1 MEDSFGFQNQETGF
15 YIFISLAFA
24 DGNKVNQ
31 KLHVTSSFPRSLP
44 SSVVGDCTLF
54 CAHMFSLPLFLQTP
68 AAKSAPAKPPTLDDI
83 PELIETMLNSKGE
96 KSAAATKRI
105 YELCDVGHKQNRVP
119 MVCSGKYDVLTPL
132 AQCLTQESGD
142 GRHLACLALNNLSI
156 PTENKRV
163 MALGPA
169 SKAVI
174 GGLCKV
180 IAEDKQESYLCCIC
194 LMNLSFL
201 EASIT
206 SILQHSPGPNGKDL
220 SPLDNPESLLRVL
233 EKLLTNSPA
242 APKSSSGKSEGVR
255 WACGLIKNLAK
266 SEENAALIG
275 KTDIPKCVVENIRA
289 TTAPPSR
296 WTSNSLED
304 FSLFV
309 ILNLAQWPVSRGAL
323 IKAGAVDVIKP
334 IMTEGDL
341 QGLKATMACA
351 FLDAPW
357 SSFPDGGNPAAKAVA
372 ELMTNIVEKKGKD
385 GQYAYGVFKLYT
397 ATKAY
402 ADLAKSAAESDDAEA
417 NTKVLAAPS
426 AVALNL
432 QIVSD
437 LVLSAMDDAEGGSKY
452 VPDAMSAEYA
462 VQAVE
467 SMLPAILQGGDPP
480 RKSLQSEKACGE
492 ISQMLLTYADISG
505 TSPDAKTA
513 ARSAAEQIKASAS
526 TARPVLEI
534 SHDLWTQYRKREGQP
549 LDQFIS
555 NEKGVEVDESG
566 PLDWMP
572 CTNADSQCV
581 IL

>member
-1 MEDSFGFQNQETGF
+1 
-15 YIFISLAFA
+15 
-24 DGNKVNQ
+24 
-31 KLHVTSSFPRSLP
+31 
-44 SSVVGDCTLF
+44 
-54 CAHMFSLPLFLQTP
+54 
-68 AAKSAPAKPPTLDDI
+68 
-83 PELIETMLNSKGE
+83 MLNEKGE

-119 MVCSGKYDVLTPL
+119 MVCSGKWDVLTPL
-132 AQCLTQESGD
+132 AKCLTQESGD

-169 SKAVI
+169 SKDVI

-206 SILQHSPGPNGKDL
+206 SILQHSPVDEGK
-220 SPLDNPESLLRVL
+220 SSVAPLENPESLLRVL

-242 APKSSSGKSEGVR
+242 VPKSGSGKSEGVR

-266 SEENAALIG
+266 SQENAALIG
-275 KTDIPKCVVENIRA
+275 KTEIPKCVVENIRA

-309 ILNLAQWPVSRGAL
+309 ILNLAQWPVSKEAL
-323 IKAGAVDVIKP
+323 VRAGAVDVVKP
-334 IMTEGDL
+334 IMAEGDL

-351 FLDAPW
+351 FLDAEW
-357 SSFPDGGNPAAKAVA
+357 SSFPEGGSPAAKSVA

-402 ADLAKSAAESDDAEA
+402 RDLALSAVKTDSADGESQ
-417 NTKVLAAPS
+417 TKILAVPS
-426 AVALNL
+426 AVALTL

-462 VQAVE
+462 VGAFHA
-467 SMLPAILQGGDPP
+467 MLPSILQAGEPP
-480 RKSLQSEKACGE
+480 RKSLQSEKACAE
-492 ISQMLLTYADISG
+492 INQMLLTYSEISG
-505 TSPDAKTA
+505 TSSEAKTKAKQA
-513 ARSAAEQIKASAS
+513 AERVSAASG

-555 NEKGVEVDESG
+555 QERGIEVDESG
-566 PLDWMP
+566 PLDFLP
-572 CTNADSQCV
+572 CANSDSNCI

>member
-1 MEDSFGFQNQETGF
+1 
-15 YIFISLAFA
+15 
-24 DGNKVNQ
+24 
-31 KLHVTSSFPRSLP
+31 
-44 SSVVGDCTLF
+44 
-54 CAHMFSLPLFLQTP
+54 
-68 AAKSAPAKPPTLDDI
+68 
-83 PELIETMLNSKGE
+83 MLNSKGE

-169 SKAVI
+169 SEEVI

-206 SILQHSPGPNGKDL
+206 TILQHSPSPDGKQL
-220 SPLDNPESLLRVL
+220 APLENPASLLRVL

-242 APKSSSGKSEGVR
+242 VPKSGSGKSEGVR

-275 KTDIPKCVVENIRA
+275 QTDIPKCVVENIRS

-309 ILNLAQWPVSRGAL
+309 ILNLAQWPVSRDAL
-323 IKAGAVDVIKP
+323 VQAGAVDVIKN
-334 IMTEGDL
+334 IMSEGDL

-351 FLDAPW
+351 FLEAPW
-357 SSFPDGGNPAAKAVA
+357 SSFPDGGSPAAKSVS

-397 ATKAY
+397 ATKAFR
-402 ADLAKSAAESDDAEA
+402 DLSLAAKKSDSDGEES
-417 NTKVLAAPS
+417 NTKVLAVPS
-426 AVALNL
+426 AVALNF
-432 QIVSD
+432 QIISD

-452 VPDAMSAEYA
+452 VPDAMSAEFA
-462 VQAVE
+462 VGAIE
-467 SMLPAILQGGDPP
+467 AMLPSILTPAEP
-480 RKSLQSEKACGE
+480 ARTSIQSEKACGE
-492 ISQMLLTYADISG
+492 IAQMLITYSEVAG
-505 TSPDAKTA
+505 TSSVAKE
-513 ARSAAEQIKASAS
+513 SAKASAEKIKEAAG

-549 LDQFIS
+549 MDQFIS
-555 NEKGVEVDESG
+555 QEKGIEVNEQG
-566 PLDWMP
+566 PLDFLP
-572 CTNADSQCV
+572 CTSNDGNCT

>member
-1 MEDSFGFQNQETGF
+1 
-15 YIFISLAFA
+15 
-24 DGNKVNQ
+24 
-31 KLHVTSSFPRSLP
+31 
-44 SSVVGDCTLF
+44 
-54 CAHMFSLPLFLQTP
+54 
-68 AAKSAPAKPPTLDDI
+68 
-83 PELIETMLNSKGE
+83 MLNSKGE

-132 AQCLTQESGD
+132 AKCLTQESGD

-169 SKAVI
+169 SKDVI

-206 SILQHSPGPNGKDL
+206 TILQHSPSPDGNAV
-220 SPLDNPESLLRVL
+220 SPLENPESLLRVL

-242 APKSSSGKSEGVR
+242 VPKSGSGKSEGVR

-266 SEENAALIG
+266 SEENSALIG
-275 KTDIPKCVVENIRA
+275 QTDIPKCVVENIRA

-309 ILNLAQWPVSRGAL
+309 ILNLAQWPVSKDAL
-323 IKAGAVDVIKP
+323 VNSGAVEVIKP
-334 IMTEGDL
+334 IMGEGDL

-351 FLDAPW
+351 FLGAKWDA
-357 SSFPDGGNPAAKAVA
+357 FPDGGNPAAKAVS

-402 ADLAKSAAESDDAEA
+402 RDLSVSAATEDSEGVES
-417 NTKVLAAPS
+417 NTKVLAFPS
-426 AVALNL
+426 AVALCL

-437 LVLSAMDDAEGGSKY
+437 LVVSAMEDVEGGSKY

-462 VQAVE
+462 VGAVE
-467 SMLPAILQGGDPP
+467 AMLPSILQPAEP
-480 RKSLQSEKACGE
+480 ARQSVQSEKAAGE
-492 ISQMLLTYADISG
+492 ISQMLTTYVDIAG
-505 TSPDAKTA
+505 TSEEAKTSARNA
-513 ARSAAEQIKASAS
+513 AAKLKESAGS
-526 TARPVLEI
+526 ARPILEI

-555 NEKGVEVDESG
+555 SEKGIEADMNG
-566 PLDWMP
+566 PLDFLP
-572 CTNADSQCV
+572 CTNADSNCT

>member
-1 MEDSFGFQNQETGF
+1 
-15 YIFISLAFA
+15 
-24 DGNKVNQ
+24 
-31 KLHVTSSFPRSLP
+31 
-44 SSVVGDCTLF
+44 
-54 CAHMFSLPLFLQTP
+54 
-68 AAKSAPAKPPTLDDI
+68 
-83 PELIETMLNSKGE
+83 MLSSKGE

-132 AQCLTQESGD
+132 ALCLTQESGD

-169 SKAVI
+169 SKDVI

-206 SILQHSPGPNGKDL
+206 SILHHPPSADGKEV

-233 EKLLTNSPA
+233 EKLLSNSPA
-242 APKSSSGKSEGVR
+242 APKTSSGKSEGVR

-275 KTDIPKCVVENIRA
+275 QTDIPKCVIENIRA
-289 TTAPPSR
+289 STAPPSR

-309 ILNLAQWPVSRGAL
+309 ILNLAQWPGSREAL
-323 IKAGAVDVIKP
+323 VKAGAVDVVKP
-334 IMTEGDL
+334 IMAEGDL

-351 FLDAPW
+351 FLEASW
-357 SSFPDGGNPAAKAVA
+357 SSFPDGGNPAAKSVS

-402 ADLAKSAAESDDAEA
+402 SDLAKSAAQADSEA
-417 NTKVLAAPS
+417 GVDVNSKVLAVPS
-426 AVALNL
+426 AVALNF
-432 QIVSD
+432 QIISD

-452 VPDAMSAEYA
+452 VPDAMSAEHA
-462 VQAVE
+462 VMAVE
-467 SMLPAILQGGDPP
+467 AMLPAILQEGDPP
-480 RKSLQSEKACGE
+480 RKSIQSEKACGE

-505 TSPDAKTA
+505 TSPEAKTSGRA
-513 ARSAAEQIKASAS
+513 SAEKIKAAS
-526 TARPVLEI
+526 GSARPILEI

-549 LDQFIS
+549 LDQFVS

-566 PLDWMP
+566 PLDFLP
-572 CTNADSQCV
+572 CASSDGSCV
-581 IL
+581 IA

>member
-1 MEDSFGFQNQETGF
+1 M
-15 YIFISLAFA
+15 
-24 DGNKVNQ
+24 
-31 KLHVTSSFPRSLP
+31 
-44 SSVVGDCTLF
+44 
-54 CAHMFSLPLFLQTP
+54 
-68 AAKSAPAKPPTLDDI
+68 APTKPPTLDDI
-83 PELIETMLNSKGE
+83 PELVEQMLNSKGE

-119 MVCSGKYDVLTPL
+119 MVCSGKYDVMTPL
-132 AQCLTQESGD
+132 AKCLTQESGD

-169 SKAVI
+169 SKDVI

-206 SILQHSPGPNGKDL
+206 TILQHSPSPDGKTIA
-220 SPLDNPESLLRVL
+220 PLNNPDSLLRVL

-242 APKSSSGKSEGVR
+242 VPKSGSGKSEGVR

-309 ILNLAQWPVSRGAL
+309 ILNLAQWPVSREAL
-323 IKAGAVDVIKP
+323 INAGAVDVIKP
-334 IMTEGDL
+334 IMAEGDL

-351 FLDAPW
+351 FLNAPW
-357 SSFPDGGNPAAKAVA
+357 MSFPEGGNPAAKAVS

-402 ADLAKSAAESDDAEA
+402 RELARAAAKAESGAEL
-417 NTKVLAAPS
+417 NTKVLAFPS
-426 AVALNL
+426 AVALNM
-432 QIVSD
+432 QIISD
-437 LVLSAMDDAEGGSKY
+437 LVISSMDDAEGGSKY
-452 VPDAMSAEYA
+452 IPDAMSAEYA
-462 VQAVE
+462 VGALE
-467 SMLPAILQGGDPP
+467 AMLPSILQTADPP
-480 RKSLQSEKACGE
+480 RKSVQTEKAASE
-492 ISQMLLTYADISG
+492 ISQMLLTYADVSG
-505 TSPDAKTA
+505 TSGEA
-513 ARSAAEQIKASAS
+513 KASAKEVAMKIKES
-526 TARPVLEI
+526 GSSARPILEI

-555 NEKGVEVDESG
+555 SEKGVEADMNG
-566 PLDWMP
+566 PLDFLP
-572 CTNADSQCV
+572 CANTSENCI

>member
-1 MEDSFGFQNQETGF
+1 MGDEAGKKESATEGG
-15 YIFISLAFA
+15 
-24 DGNKVNQ
+24 GKKV
-31 KLHVTSSFPRSLP
+31 P
-44 SSVVGDCTLF
+44 
-54 CAHMFSLPLFLQTP
+54 TP
-68 AAKSAPAKPPTLDDI
+68 KEEKPAKGAPAKPPTLDDI
-83 PELIETMLNSKGE
+83 PDLIETMLNSKGE
-96 KSAAATKRI
+96 KSAAATKRV

-132 AQCLTQESGD
+132 AKCLTQESGD
-142 GRHLACLALNNLSI
+142 ARHLACMGLNNLSI

-169 SKAVI
+169 STNVI

-201 EASIT
+201 EASIST
-206 SILQHSPGPNGKDL
+206 ILQHSPVEDDSGAV
-220 SPLDNPESLLRVL
+220 SPLANPNSLIRVL

-242 APKSSSGKSEGVR
+242 APKASSGKSEGVR

-275 KTDIPKCVVENIRA
+275 QTEIPKCVVENIRA
-289 TTAPPSR
+289 ASAPPSR

-309 ILNLAQWPVSRGAL
+309 ILNLAQWPQSREAL
-323 IKAGAVDVIKP
+323 INAGAVDVITL
-334 IMTEGDL
+334 IMAEGDL

-357 SSFPDGGNPAAKAVA
+357 SAFPDGGNPAAKSVS

-402 ADLAKSAAESDDAEA
+402 ADLSKAAGKADSDMGGEA
-417 NTKVLAAPS
+417 NTKVLAVPS
-426 AVALNL
+426 AVALNF

-437 LVLSAMDDAEGGSKY
+437 LVLSAMDDTEGGSKY
-452 VPDAMSAEYA
+452 VPDAMSAEHA
-462 VQAVE
+462 GSAIE
-467 SMLPAILQGGDPP
+467 AMLPAILQAGDPP
-480 RKSLQSEKACGE
+480 RKSTQSDKACGE
-492 ISQMLLTYADISG
+492 VGQMLLTYADISG
-505 TSPDAKTA
+505 TSPEAKA
-513 ARSAAEQIKASAS
+513 SARAAAEQISGGAGS
-526 TARPVLEI
+526 ARPILEI

-555 NEKGVEVDESG
+555 EKGVEVDESG
-566 PLDWMP
+566 PLDFLP
-572 CTNADSQCV
+572 CANSDSGCV
-581 IL
+581 IA

>member
-1 MEDSFGFQNQETGF
+1 MVSFRRKKKEEPTAGKEKEAAKPAPAPKKETPT
-15 YIFISLAFA
+15 A
-24 DGNKVNQ
+24 K
-31 KLHVTSSFPRSLP
+31 
-44 SSVVGDCTLF
+44 
-54 CAHMFSLPLFLQTP
+54 P
-68 AAKSAPAKPPTLDDI
+68 AAPTKPPTLDDI
-83 PELIETMLNSKGE
+83 PELVEQMLNSKGE

-132 AQCLTQESGD
+132 AKCLTQESGD

-169 SKAVI
+169 SKDVI

-206 SILQHSPGPNGKDL
+206 TILQHSPTSDGKTV
-220 SPLDNPESLLRVL
+220 SPLDNPDSLLRVL

-242 APKSSSGKSEGVR
+242 IPKSGSGKSEGVR

-275 KTDIPKCVVENIRA
+275 QTDIPKCVVENIRA

-309 ILNLAQWPVSRGAL
+309 ILNLAQWPLSRDAL
-323 IKAGAVDVIKP
+323 IRAGAIDVIKN
-334 IMTEGDL
+334 IMAEGDL

-351 FLDAPW
+351 FLGAKW
-357 SSFPDGGNPAAKAVA
+357 NAFPDGGQPAAKSVS

-385 GQYAYGVFKLYT
+385 GQYVF
-397 ATKAY
+397 
-402 ADLAKSAAESDDAEA
+402 S
-417 NTKVLAAPS
+417 
-426 AVALNL
+426 
-432 QIVSD
+432 
-437 LVLSAMDDAEGGSKY
+437 
-452 VPDAMSAEYA
+452 
-462 VQAVE
+462 
-467 SMLPAILQGGDPP
+467 
-480 RKSLQSEKACGE
+480 
-492 ISQMLLTYADISG
+492 
-505 TSPDAKTA
+505 
-513 ARSAAEQIKASAS
+513 
-526 TARPVLEI
+526 
-534 SHDLWTQYRKREGQP
+534 
-549 LDQFIS
+549 
-555 NEKGVEVDESG
+555 
-566 PLDWMP
+566 
-572 CTNADSQCV
+572 
-581 IL
+581 

>member
-1 MEDSFGFQNQETGF
+1 MKDE
-15 YIFISLAFA
+15 
-24 DGNKVNQ
+24 
-31 KLHVTSSFPRSLP
+31 
-44 SSVVGDCTLF
+44 
-54 CAHMFSLPLFLQTP
+54 
-68 AAKSAPAKPPTLDDI
+68 KSKGIPAKPPILDDI
-83 PELIETMLNSKGE
+83 PELLDTMLNSKGE
-96 KSAAATKRI
+96 KSAAATKRV

-163 MALGPA
+163 MALGPS
-169 SKAVI
+169 SKDVI

-206 SILQHSPGPNGKDL
+206 TILQHSPSPEGKEI
-220 SPLDNPESLLRVL
+220 SPLENPSSLLRVL

-242 APKSSSGKSEGVR
+242 APKASSGKSEGVR

-275 KTDIPKCVVENIRA
+275 QTEIPKCVVENIRLA
-289 TTAPPSR
+289 TASPSR

-309 ILNLAQWPVSRGAL
+309 ILNLAQWPQSREAL
-323 IKAGAVDVIKP
+323 ISAGAVDVIKS
-334 IMTEGDL
+334 IMAEGDL

-351 FLDAPW
+351 FLDASW
-357 SSFPDGGNPAAKAVA
+357 EDFPDGGNPAAKAVS

-402 ADLAKSAAESDDAEA
+402 ADLSKAAGKADSESGGEAE
-417 NTKVLAAPS
+417 TKVLAVPS
-426 AVALNL
+426 AVALNF

-437 LVLSAMDDAEGGSKY
+437 LVLSAMDDTEGGSKY
-452 VPDAMSAEYA
+452 VPDAMSAEHA
-462 VQAVE
+462 VSAIE
-467 SMLPAILQGGDPP
+467 GMLPAILQAGDPP
-480 RKSLQSEKACGE
+480 RKSAQSDKACGE

-505 TSPDAKTA
+505 TSPEAKTS
-513 ARSAAEQIKASAS
+513 ARASAEKIS
-526 TARPVLEI
+526 GASGSARPILEI

-549 LDQFIS
+549 LDQFIA
-555 NEKGVEVDESG
+555 EKGVEVDESG
-566 PLDWMP
+566 PLDFLP
-572 CTNADSQCV
+572 CANSDSGCV
-581 IL
+581 IA

>member
-1 MEDSFGFQNQETGF
+1 MVSFRRKKKEEAASKKEETK
-15 YIFISLAFA
+15 APVKKEEKQA
-24 DGNKVNQ
+24 
-31 KLHVTSSFPRSLP
+31 P
-44 SSVVGDCTLF
+44 
-54 CAHMFSLPLFLQTP
+54 TP
-68 AAKSAPAKPPTLDDI
+68 KSTAPTKPPTLDDI
-83 PELIETMLNSKGE
+83 PDLVDQMLNSKGE

-132 AQCLTQESGD
+132 ARCLTQESGD

-169 SKAVI
+169 SKDVI

-206 SILQHSPGPNGKDL
+206 TILQHSPAPEGKNPV
-220 SPLDNPESLLRVL
+220 PLDNPDSLLRVL

-242 APKSSSGKSEGVR
+242 VPKSGSGKSEGVR

-309 ILNLAQWPVSRGAL
+309 ILNLAQWPVSRDAL
-323 IKAGAVDVIKP
+323 VRAGSVDVINP
-334 IMTEGDL
+334 IMSEGDL

-351 FLDAPW
+351 FLDADW
-357 SSFPDGGNPAAKAVA
+357 GAFPDGGSPAAKAVS

-402 ADLAKSAAESDDAEA
+402 RDLARAAAKADSEGVES
-417 NTKVLAAPS
+417 NTKVLAFPS
-426 AVALNL
+426 GVALSL
-432 QIVSD
+432 QIISD
-437 LVLSAMDDAEGGSKY
+437 LVISAMDDAEGGSKY

-462 VQAVE
+462 VGAVE
-467 SMLPAILQGGDPP
+467 AMLPAVLQAADPP
-480 RKSLQSEKACGE
+480 RKSAQSEKAAGE
-492 ISQMLLTYADISG
+492 ISQMLLTYADIAG
-505 TSPDAKTA
+505 TTDEARACAKGA
-513 ARSAAEQIKASAS
+513 AMKIKEAAGS
-526 TARPVLEI
+526 ARPILEI

-555 NEKGVEVDESG
+555 SEKGIEADING
-566 PLDWMP
+566 PLDFLP
-572 CTNADSQCV
+572 CANADANC
-581 IL
+581 III

>member
-1 MEDSFGFQNQETGF
+1 MVSFRRKKNKEDGKE
-15 YIFISLAFA
+15 
-24 DGNKVNQ
+24 KV
-31 KLHVTSSFPRSLP
+31 
-44 SSVVGDCTLF
+44 
-54 CAHMFSLPLFLQTP
+54 
-68 AAKSAPAKPPTLDDI
+68 AKSPTAKEEKPAKGTPVKPPTLEDI
-83 PELIETMLNSKGE
+83 PDLIETMLNAKGE
-96 KSAAATKRI
+96 KSAAATKRV

-169 SKAVI
+169 SKDVI

-206 SILQHSPGPNGKDL
+206 TILQHSPSTDGKEVAPLENPN
-220 SPLDNPESLLRVL
+220 SLLRVL

-242 APKSSSGKSEGVR
+242 APKASSGKSEGVR

-266 SEENAALIG
+266 SEENAGLIG
-275 KTDIPKCVVENIRA
+275 QTEIPKCVVENIRA
-289 TTAPPSR
+289 ASAPPSR

-309 ILNLAQWPVSRGAL
+309 ILNLAQWPQSRESL
-323 IKAGAVDVIKP
+323 IQAGAVDVIKS
-334 IMTEGDL
+334 IMAEGDL

-351 FLDAPW
+351 FLDADW
-357 SSFPDGGNPAAKAVA
+357 ADFPDSGNPAVKAVS

-402 ADLAKSAAESDDAEA
+402 ADLSKAAAKADSESGGEA
-417 NTKVLAAPS
+417 NSKVLAVPS
-426 AVALNL
+426 AVALKF

-437 LVLSAMDDAEGGSKY
+437 LVLSAMDDTEGGSKY
-452 VPDAMSAEYA
+452 VPDAMSAEHCVSA
-462 VQAVE
+462 IEA
-467 SMLPAILQGGDPP
+467 MLPALLQAGDPP
-480 RKSLQSEKACGE
+480 RKSVQSDRACSE
-492 ISQMLLTYADISG
+492 VSQMLLTYADISG
-505 TSPDAKTA
+505 TSPEA
-513 ARSAAEQIKASAS
+513 KASARAAADQIS
-526 TARPVLEI
+526 KAAGSARPILEI

-549 LDQFIS
+549 LDQFMS
-555 NEKGVEVDESG
+555 EKGVEVDESG
-566 PLDWMP
+566 PLDFLP
-572 CTNADSQCV
+572 CAGGDSSCV
-581 IL
+581 IA

>member
-1 MEDSFGFQNQETGF
+1 MVSFRKSKSKKKAAAEVAKEDAPEKASAAEQKSDEKVD
-15 YIFISLAFA
+15 
-24 DGNKVNQ
+24 DGSTKEE
-31 KLHVTSSFPRSLP
+31 KPKP
-44 SSVVGDCTLF
+44 S
-54 CAHMFSLPLFLQTP
+54 P
-68 AAKSAPAKPPTLDDI
+68 APAPSKPPTLDDI
-83 PELIETMLNSKGE
+83 PDLVKTMTEEKGE

-119 MVCSGKYDVLTPL
+119 MVCSGKWDVLTPL
-132 AQCLTQESGD
+132 AKCLTQESGD

-169 SKAVI
+169 SKEVI

-206 SILQHSPGPNGKDL
+206 TILQHSPVDDGASPVP
-220 SPLDNPESLLRVL
+220 PLDNPNSLIRVL
-233 EKLLTNSPA
+233 EKLLTNSPS
-242 APKSSSGKSEGVR
+242 APKSGSGKSEGVR

-266 SEENAALIG
+266 SEENAALFG
-275 KTDIPKCVVENIRA
+275 KTEIPRCVVENIRN

-309 ILNLAQWPVSRGAL
+309 ILNLAQWPVSKEAL
-323 IKAGAVDVIKP
+323 INAGAVDVIKP
-334 IMTEGDL
+334 IMSEGDL

-351 FLDAPW
+351 FLDARW
-357 SSFPDGGNPAAKAVA
+357 ADFPEGGAPASKSVS

-402 ADLAKSAAESDDAEA
+402 RDLAVSAMESGSSS
-417 NTKVLAAPS
+417 TKALATPS
-426 AVALNL
+426 SVALCL
-432 QIVSD
+432 QVVSD
-437 LVLSAMDDAEGGSKY
+437 LVLAAVDDAEGGSKY

-462 VQAVE
+462 VGAIE
-467 SMLPAILQGGDPP
+467 AMLPAILDEADPP
-480 RKSLQSEKACGE
+480 RVSIQSEKAAGE
-492 ISQMLLTYADISG
+492 VAQMLLTYSDIAG
-505 TSPDAKTA
+505 TSA
-513 ARSAAEQIKASAS
+513 AAKASAKKS
-526 TARPVLEI
+526 ADEIKAAGGSARPILEI
-534 SHDLWTQYRKREGQP
+534 SHDLWTQYRKREGKP

-555 NEKGVEVDESG
+555 QEKGIEVDESG
-566 PLDWMP
+566 PLDFLP
-572 CTNADSQCV
+572 CVNSSGETSCI

>member
-1 MEDSFGFQNQETGF
+1 MVSFRRKKKEDTKKAAAGAAE
-15 YIFISLAFA
+15 
-24 DGNKVNQ
+24 
-31 KLHVTSSFPRSLP
+31 
-44 SSVVGDCTLF
+44 
-54 CAHMFSLPLFLQTP
+54 P
-68 AAKSAPAKPPTLDDI
+68 AANKAPTPKEEKPAKGAPAKPPTLEDI
-83 PELIETMLNSKGE
+83 PDLIETMLNSKGE

-169 SKAVI
+169 SKDVI

-206 SILQHSPGPNGKDL
+206 TILQHSPSPEGKEL
-220 SPLDNPESLLRVL
+220 SPLDNPNSLLRVL
-233 EKLLTNSPA
+233 EKLLTNSPS
-242 APKSSSGKSEGVR
+242 APKASSGKSEGVR

-275 KTDIPKCVVENIRA
+275 QTEIPKCVVENIRA
-289 TTAPPSR
+289 ATAPPSR

-309 ILNLAQWPVSRGAL
+309 ILNLAQWPQSREAL
-323 IKAGAVDVIKP
+323 ISAGAVDVIKP
-334 IMTEGDL
+334 IMAEGDL

-357 SSFPDGGNPAAKAVA
+357 ASFPDGGNAAAKSVS

-402 ADLAKSAAESDDAEA
+402 ADLAKAAGKADTEGVES
-417 NTKVLAAPS
+417 NTKVLAVPS
-426 AVALNL
+426 AVALNF

-437 LVLSAMDDAEGGSKY
+437 LVLSAMDDTEGGSKY
-452 VPDAMSAEYA
+452 VPDAMSAEHA
-462 VQAVE
+462 VSAIE
-467 SMLPAILQGGDPP
+467 AMLPAILQAGDPP
-480 RKSLQSEKACGE
+480 RKSAQSDKACGE
-492 ISQMLLTYADISG
+492 VSQMLLTYADISG
-505 TSPDAKTA
+505 TSNEAKTS
-513 ARSAAEQIKASAS
+513 ARSSAEQIKGASGS
-526 TARPVLEI
+526 ARPILEI

-549 LDQFIS
+549 LDQFIAD
-555 NEKGVEVDESG
+555 KGVEVDEHG
-566 PLDWMP
+566 PLDFLP
-572 CTNADSQCV
+572 CANSEGGCV

>member
-1 MEDSFGFQNQETGF
+1 MRLFCCISFVL
-15 YIFISLAFA
+15 IISL
-24 DGNKVNQ
+24 
-31 KLHVTSSFPRSLP
+31 SP
-44 SSVVGDCTLF
+44 
-54 CAHMFSLPLFLQTP
+54 FLQAP
-68 AAKSAPAKPPTLDDI
+68 KASSAAPTKPPTLDDI
-83 PELIETMLNSKGE
+83 PDLVEQMLNSKGE

-132 AQCLTQESGD
+132 AKCLTQESGD

-169 SKAVI
+169 SKDVI

-206 SILQHSPGPNGKDL
+206 SILQHSPDPKD
-220 SPLDNPESLLRVL
+220 SGIPPLDNPDSLLRVL

-242 APKSSSGKSEGVR
+242 VPKSGSGKSEGVR

-266 SEENAALIG
+266 SEENAAMIG

-309 ILNLAQWPVSRGAL
+309 ILNLAQWPVSREAL
-323 IKAGAVDVIKP
+323 INSGAVDVIKP
-334 IMTEGDL
+334 IMAEGDL

-351 FLDAPW
+351 FLGANW
-357 SSFPDGGNPAAKAVA
+357 ASFPDGGNPAAKAVS

-402 ADLAKSAAESDDAEA
+402 RDLAISAANDDSAGAES
-417 NTKVLAAPS
+417 NTKVLAFPS
-426 AVALNL
+426 AVALCL
-432 QIVSD
+432 QITSD
-437 LVLSAMDDAEGGSKY
+437 LVVSAMDDAEGGSKY

-462 VQAVE
+462 VGAFDA
-467 SMLPAILQGGDPP
+467 MLPATLQAAEPA
-480 RKSLQSEKACGE
+480 RKSIQSEKAASE
-492 ISQMLLTYADISG
+492 ISQMLLTYADVAG
-505 TSPDAKTA
+505 TSDDAKA
-513 ARSAAEQIKASAS
+513 YARSAASKLKEAAGN
-526 TARPVLEI
+526 ARPILEI

-555 NEKGVEVDESG
+555 SEKGIEADING
-566 PLDWMP
+566 PLDFLP
-572 CTNADSQCV
+572 CAKMDSGCT
-581 IL
+581 IA

>member
-1 MEDSFGFQNQETGF
+1 MVSFRRKK
-15 YIFISLAFA
+15 
-24 DGNKVNQ
+24 NKEEGKKEVG
-31 KLHVTSSFPRSLP
+31 KAPTPKEEKP
-44 SSVVGDCTLF
+44 SKG
-54 CAHMFSLPLFLQTP
+54 
-68 AAKSAPAKPPTLDDI
+68 APAKPPTLDDI
-83 PELIETMLNSKGE
+83 PDLIETMLNSKGE
-96 KSAAATKRI
+96 KSAAATKRV

-169 SKAVI
+169 SKDVI

-206 SILQHSPGPNGKDL
+206 TILQHSPSPADGKEI
-220 SPLDNPESLLRVL
+220 SPLDNPSSLLRVL

-242 APKSSSGKSEGVR
+242 APKASSGKSEGVR

-275 KTDIPKCVVENIRA
+275 QTEIPKCVVENIRA
-289 TTAPPSR
+289 ATAPPSR

-309 ILNLAQWPVSRGAL
+309 ILNLAQWPQSREAL
-323 IKAGAVDVIKP
+323 ISAGAVDVIKP

-351 FLDAPW
+351 FLDAAW
-357 SSFPDGGNPAAKAVA
+357 SAFPDSGNPAAKSVS

-402 ADLAKSAAESDDAEA
+402 ADLSKAAGKADTEMGGEA
-417 NTKVLAAPS
+417 NTKVLAVPS
-426 AVALNL
+426 AVALNF

-437 LVLSAMDDAEGGSKY
+437 LVLSAMDDTEGGSKY
-452 VPDAMSAEYA
+452 VPDAMSAEHA
-462 VQAVE
+462 VSAIE
-467 SMLPAILQGGDPP
+467 AMLPAILQAGDPP
-480 RKSLQSEKACGE
+480 RKSVQSDKACGE
-492 ISQMLLTYADISG
+492 VSQMLLTYADISG
-505 TSPDAKTA
+505 TSPEAKA
-513 ARSAAEQIKASAS
+513 SARSAAEQISGAAGS
-526 TARPVLEI
+526 ARPILEI

-555 NEKGVEVDESG
+555 EKGVEVDESG
-566 PLDWMP
+566 PLDFLP
-572 CTNADSQCV
+572 CANSDSGCV
-581 IL
+581 IA